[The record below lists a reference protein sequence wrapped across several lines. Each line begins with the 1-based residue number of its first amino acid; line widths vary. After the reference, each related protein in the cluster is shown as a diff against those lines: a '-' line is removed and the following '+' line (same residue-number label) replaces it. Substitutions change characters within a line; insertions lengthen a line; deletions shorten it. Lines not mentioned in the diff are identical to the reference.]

1 MSQPT
6 TFRITSP
13 ASRIAAF
20 AILAVALMVAV
31 GAASAAGAQR
41 TGKPTKNVARE
52 AQNAAL
58 GKTILTTTGGRTLYS
73 LSAEKNGR
81 FICTG
86 SCLSIWHPLV
96 VPTGVKPTGPVKLG
110 TISRPD
116 GRGMQVTYKGRP
128 LYRFGADAKAG
139 DVGGEGIKDV
149 GTWHAAVVPTAQPA
163 PEPQPPAETPAPYQP
178 PYPYGY

>member
-1 MSQPT
+1 MPQSTP
-6 TFRITSP
+6 FRRPNP
-13 ASRIAAF
+13 AIRIVTL
-20 AILAVALMVAV
+20 AILAVALMFAV
-31 GAASAAGAQR
+31 GAASATGAQQA
-41 TGKPTKNVARE
+41 GKPTKRVAKE
-52 AQNAAL
+52 GQNAAL
-58 GKTILTTTGGRTLYS
+58 GKTILTTTSGRTLYS

-81 FICTG
+81 FICTS

-96 VPTGVKPTGPVKLG
+96 VPTGVKPTGPIKLG

-116 GRGMQVTYKGRP
+116 GKGVQVTYKGRP
-128 LYRFGADAKAG
+128 LYRFGADTKAG

-163 PEPQPPAETPAPYQP
+163 PEPQPPAESTP